1 MKKYGLISEHVH
13 HVTAYDEDAV
23 PLVYAEFEIAISYY
37 HTLLDGRIKYAKPNY
52 YKYYFLSLLTVE
64 TYPDDNSFLNFRK
77 PHSHTNKE
85 LAEKD

>member
-37 HTLLDGRIKYAKPNY
+37 HTLLDGRIKYAKP
-52 YKYYFLSLLTVE
+52 TI
-64 TYPDDNSFLNFRK
+64 
-77 PHSHTNKE
+77 
-85 LAEKD
+85 